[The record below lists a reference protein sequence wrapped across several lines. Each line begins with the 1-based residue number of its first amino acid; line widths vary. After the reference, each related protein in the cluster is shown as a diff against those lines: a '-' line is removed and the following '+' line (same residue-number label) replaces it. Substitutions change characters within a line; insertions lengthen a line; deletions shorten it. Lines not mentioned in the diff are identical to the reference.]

1 MTNKH
6 TYYEWNCKESVSK
19 KQYYVCFKSVLEA
32 QLSIHKLSVV
42 FNHPLLFWQ
51 NSQTSAYNHSL
62 QLSTPQSHL
71 INNFFSITPL
81 PVCDWLARC
90 QIYTAITNTIGWI
103 SQTAST
109 SAGNTFCIHYFF
121 YIKSRKSSFPS
132 YFLALIIISTVSK
145 EYILSA
151 VRFSSS
157 ASHTLL
163 FK

>member
-62 QLSTPQSHL
+62 QLSTGSVSPHQQLERIYQATSEVGRRGL
-71 INNFFSITPL
+71 I
-81 PVCDWLARC
+81 
-90 QIYTAITNTIGWI
+90 
-103 SQTAST
+103 
-109 SAGNTFCIHYFF
+109 
-121 YIKSRKSSFPS
+121 
-132 YFLALIIISTVSK
+132 
-145 EYILSA
+145 
-151 VRFSSS
+151 RFSSKYS
-157 ASHTLL
+157 IFSRRTTIVNIMHFIISLYHWPFINLL
-163 FK
+163 ANVLVTINNSC